1 MVSGKERKV
10 SQRDTEEEEAAA
22 AAAQESQGE

>member
-10 SQRDTEEEEAAA
+10 SQRDTEEEEEAA
-22 AAAQESQGE
+22 AAAQESQRE